1 MIAKIVQN
9 EKIDVVFVGK
19 QAIDDDSNQTAQ
31 ILASLLD
38 WPQALF
44 ASKVEPEGDTFKV
57 TRWDFYQTF
66 VCKTKNF
73 SNYYL

>member
-44 ASKVEPEGDTFKV
+44 ASKVEPEGDSFKV
-57 TRWDFYQTF
+57 TR
-66 VCKTKNF
+66 
-73 SNYYL
+73 